1 MCMLTLS
8 FLLGL
13 TFRLV
18 ATESFEDLGHIASQ
32 IDPQPSA
39 RGAPRPPL
47 APPTAPPSSPSQP
60 PPSRPPRLPAP
71 PPPQP
76 PPPSPSL
83 TYASPL
89 LQPPPLC
96 LVLTGVFA
104 GPLPGGLP
112 KGVELYVSCDVP
124 DLSLYALESAIIGAG
139 GTRGK
144 GWNKL
149 SMNPKG
155 WAASPASLSAGSF
168 VYVSKETERFE
179 AFFGFAPTVIASS
192 AMDIDGDD
200 AIRLYLI
207 NSLTRTVIDTF
218 GDFST
223 DDTSERWKY
232 QDGWASRRG
241 GTGPDGTSFQL
252 ASWTLGKGESKDSA
266 TNADAMSPMPVGQYS
281 APQPTPSAPPS
292 PSRPPLITSLT
303 PRPPTPSPSP
313 APPPP
318 PSPPACQVRLQNQ
331 GQCKDQGADKNNCH
345 KYFYKNDTESSPPA
359 WKQCRWKNNA
369 CWPNGFKCDPDQ
381 RGAASCSCPARCPW
395 VVEPDRC
402 GEQGATKDTCTDY
415 FYEKQNGDWRQCI
428 WAIDACRAGGFSC
441 EVSSKEWAGCNCPA
455 TCPTKLPFLVEA
467 VGTNCKD
474 QNASMSNCARCAPR
488 HYILNTVMY
497 YLTLYLHTRYAPP
510 VTSTRPS

>member
-1 MCMLTLS
+1 MRTRML
-8 FLLGL
+8 
-13 TFRLV
+13 
-18 ATESFEDLGHIASQ
+18 
-32 IDPQPSA
+32 QPS
-39 RGAPRPPL
+39 
-47 APPTAPPSSPSQP
+47 
-60 PPSRPPRLPAP
+60 
-71 PPPQP
+71 
-76 PPPSPSL
+76 
-83 TYASPL
+83 L
-89 LQPPPLC
+89 LL
-96 LVLTGVFA
+96 
-104 GPLPGGLP
+104 
-112 KGVELYVSCDVP
+112 
-124 DLSLYALESAIIGAG
+124 
-139 GTRGK
+139 
-144 GWNKL
+144 
-149 SMNPKG
+149 
-155 WAASPASLSAGSF
+155 
-168 VYVSKETERFE
+168 
-179 AFFGFAPTVIASS
+179 
-192 AMDIDGDD
+192 
-200 AIRLYLI
+200 
-207 NSLTRTVIDTF
+207 
-218 GDFST
+218 
-223 DDTSERWKY
+223 
-232 QDGWASRRG
+232 
-241 GTGPDGTSFQL
+241 L
-252 ASWTLGKGESKDSA
+252 AS
-266 TNADAMSPMPVGQYS
+266 V
-281 APQPTPSAPPS
+281 QPTPSAPPS
-292 PSRPPLITSLT
+292 PSRPPLTTSLT
-303 PRPPTPSPSP
+303 PRPPTPSPSS